1 MRLPAGD
8 ALICFGSTGTRA
20 HGGGVPDGEE
30 GGPLEHTNG
39 RAPRID
45 IDDYRRISDERMPFA
60 RALGLEIDAI
70 GADAVRMRA
79 VYDTNF
85 LRPGGTIAGP
95 IMMGLADAALYA
107 LVLSRI
113 GPVELAV
120 TTQLSINFLRRPL
133 PGDLVAEARMLKLG
147 KRLAVGEVS
156 MWSAAELG
164 PDGVGAADAAVA
176 HATGTYSIPP
186 PAPGE
191 TRA

>member
-1 MRLPAGD
+1 MGQASG
-8 ALICFGSTGTRA
+8 A
-20 HGGGVPDGEE
+20 
-30 GGPLEHTNG
+30 

-45 IDDYRRISDERMPFA
+45 VETYRRISDERMPFA

-70 GADAVRMRA
+70 EVGSVRMRA
-79 VYDTNF
+79 VYDTSF

-120 TTQLSINFLRRPL
+120 TTQLSVNFLRRPL

-147 KRLAVGEVS
+147 KRLAVGEVF

-164 PDGVGAADAAVA
+164 PDGAGASDAAVA

-191 TRA
+191 ARA

>member
-1 MRLPAGD
+1 MDDTHAR
-8 ALICFGSTGTRA
+8 
-20 HGGGVPDGEE
+20 
-30 GGPLEHTNG
+30 

-45 IDDYRRISDERMPFA
+45 VDDYRRISDERMPFA
-60 RALGLEIDAI
+60 RSMGLEIDVI

-79 VYDTNF
+79 VYDDSF

-120 TTQLSINFLRRPL
+120 TTQLSIDFLRKPA
-133 PGDLVAEARMLKLG
+133 PGDLVAEARALKIG
-147 KRLAVGEVS
+147 RRLAVGEVRI
-156 MWSAAELG
+156 WSASTLG
-164 PDGVGAADAAVA
+164 PDGSGAPEAAVA

-186 PAPGE
+186 PTPGE
-191 TRA
+191 VRA